1 LTSSSDPAET
11 RSKTEDALQ
20 KSDQNY
26 RTLFETMALGVVY
39 QDADGRIVS
48 ANPAAERILGLTLD
62 QMQGRTSVDPRW
74 RAIHDDGSDFPGE
87 THPAMVA
94 LGTGKEVRDV
104 VMGVLDPRTR
114 EHKWIRI
121 DAVPQFRPGEMKPF
135 QVYTTFNDITGL
147 RQTEERV
154 RDSEKKYRNLVENS
168 KDSIVIIDMKGN
180 VLFGNKAT
188 EALTGY
194 SVTEG
199 VGMNVRDITPLKY
212 WPRSLEMLL
221 KARTGRPIPYFES
234 VIKRKDGRLVPVE
247 TGGQVILQ
255 DGNILGIQIITRDVT
270 ERKRAEAALHESEA
284 KYRALVEQS
293 LQGIVIAQG
302 PPSRLVFANSAMA
315 KISGYT
321 PDELTSLSP
330 EETEGLIHPEDRS
343 VFFGRFSDQLQ
354 GKPAPPRYEVR
365 GIRKDGQVRWLEF
378 SSTVIEYNGQP
389 AVQATFT
396 DITERKNVEEAL
408 RRSEEQ
414 YRIINQNMSEGVW
427 LMDMNLKRTY
437 ISPSVT
443 RALGY
448 TVEELCALP
457 LDKQVTHDSLKL
469 ALETLQEALSEV
481 SMKHTD
487 SPLTRT
493 LELEF
498 IRKDG
503 STVWTENTFTLLM
516 KPNGEPDGIL
526 AVSRNITER
535 RQAEQKLR
543 LESEIMENMFE
554 GVVLIR
560 ASDGVIVYANPR
572 FEQMFGYNF
581 GELIGKNIA
590 ILNAPVEG
598 KSPEDVAREVEAG
611 LEESGAWVGEVRN
624 VKKDGTH
631 FWCRVNVSVL
641 ESSEYGRIWVSVQ
654 EDITDRKKMGE
665 ELRRYSTQLEQL
677 VAERT
682 RELAA
687 SKDFAEN
694 LIQTANAI
702 VVGLDNSGNIRVLN
716 QAAERITGYASKEV
730 EGRNWFEV
738 IVPRDRYPEVWREF
752 ERLTAGGLPRNFE
765 NPILTKSGEERFI
778 VWQNNEVRE
787 QGQVV
792 GTISFGI
799 DITERRLL
807 EEALL
812 KSQRMAAI
820 GELAAMVGHDLRNP
834 LTGMTGAAY
843 YLKKKLGP
851 KIEKKEREMLQLI
864 EQEIGHADK
873 IINDLLEYSKEI
885 RLELTQTD
893 AKSIT
898 EDALK
903 SMKIPSTIRVLN
915 STRPTPRIELDADQ
929 MRRVL
934 VNLIR
939 NAVDAMP
946 RGGTLRITS
955 RESSDNLELIIADT
969 GEGMTTETLNKLWSP
984 LYTTKAKGIGLGF
997 RPPRGSLKLMEDQ

>member
-1 LTSSSDPAET
+1 MVDDITEGKRVEEALRESEQRLRRITDNMLDMVVETDLQGVCKYASQSVKAVLGYAPEDLVGKSLLDFVHPEDLGTVTETVQRALSTGRLRTGGRFECRYRHVDGHYVWLENLANIVRDEKGQMIGSVIASRDLTERKRMEEDAKSLARFPSENPNPILRLDRHGTVLVANEASKTLLQEWGCGIGQVAPEFWADLVSDVSSSGQ
-11 RSKTEDALQ
+11 SKDIEIEVSG
-20 KSDQNY
+20 KSY
-26 RTLFETMALGVVY
+26 TFLV
-39 QDADGRIVS
+39 
-48 ANPAAERILGLTLD
+48 
-62 QMQGRTSVDPRW
+62 
-74 RAIHDDGSDFPGE
+74 
-87 THPAMVA
+87 
-94 LGTGKEVRDV
+94 
-104 VMGVLDPRTR
+104 
-114 EHKWIRI
+114 
-121 DAVPQFRPGEMKPF
+121 KP
-135 QVYTTFNDITGL
+135 
-147 RQTEERV
+147 
-154 RDSEKKYRNLVENS
+154 LVESGCVNLY
-168 KDSIVIIDMKGN
+168 G
-180 VLFGNKAT
+180 
-188 EALTGY
+188 
-194 SVTEG
+194 
-199 VGMNVRDITPLKY
+199 RDI
-212 WPRSLEMLL
+212 
-221 KARTGRPIPYFES
+221 
-234 VIKRKDGRLVPVE
+234 
-247 TGGQVILQ
+247 
-255 DGNILGIQIITRDVT
+255 T
-270 ERKRAEAALHESEA
+270 ERKRAEQRLRLQSE
-284 KYRALVEQS
+284 
-293 LQGIVIAQG
+293 
-302 PPSRLVFANSAMA
+302 
-315 KISGYT
+315 
-321 PDELTSLSP
+321 
-330 EETEGLIHPEDRS
+330 
-343 VFFGRFSDQLQ
+343 
-354 GKPAPPRYEVR
+354 
-365 GIRKDGQVRWLEF
+365 
-378 SSTVIEYNGQP
+378 
-389 AVQATFT
+389 
-396 DITERKNVEEAL
+396 ITEK
-408 RRSEEQ
+408 
-414 YRIINQNMSEGVW
+414 
-427 LMDMNLKRTY
+427 
-437 ISPSVT
+437 
-443 RALGY
+443 
-448 TVEELCALP
+448 
-457 LDKQVTHDSLKL
+457 
-469 ALETLQEALSEV
+469 
-481 SMKHTD
+481 
-487 SPLTRT
+487 
-493 LELEF
+493 
-498 IRKDG
+498 
-503 STVWTENTFTLLM
+503 
-516 KPNGEPDGIL
+516 
-526 AVSRNITER
+526 
-535 RQAEQKLR
+535 
-543 LESEIMENMFE
+543 MFE
-554 GVVLIR
+554 GIVLIR
-560 ASDGVIVYANPR
+560 ASDGVIVYTNRR
-572 FEQMFGYNF
+572 FEQMFGYGP

-590 ILNAPVEG
+590 IVNAPGEG
-598 KSPEDVAREVEAG
+598 KSPEDVTREIEAN
-611 LEESGAWVGEVRN
+611 LKESGVWVGEVHN

-631 FWCRVNVSVL
+631 FWCRVNTSTL
-641 ESSEYGRIWVSVQ
+641 ESSEYGRIWVDVQ
-654 EDITDRKKMGE
+654 EDITDRKKMEE